1 MPARYE
7 RINSKYLLD
16 MLDADRLLWV
26 FRTNAKLPAPG
37 KPYIGSWED
46 PNCELRG
53 HFVGHYL
60 SALSLAWAGTGN
72 KAFLERLQLMVAELG
87 KVQEAL
93 GSGYLSAFPTSW
105 FDRVES
111 LQAVWAPYYTIH
123 KILAGL
129 VDAYELAGVE
139 AALPMATRMV
149 DYHWN
154 RTQAIISKKGA
165 KHWQKVLEFEY
176 GGMNEILYRLYRITG
191 NENHRDFAS
200 MFDKTVFLGHMAAHN
215 DVLYDLHANTH
226 LAQIV
231 GFAAGYEATGNP
243 RLRAAV
249 NNFFEIVVQHHG
261 YATGGTS
268 VFERWEHTDHMAYV
282 IAERFES
289 DWAPRNALKTHET
302 CTQYNM
308 LKIARQLF
316 LWTGDVY
323 YADHYERA
331 MVNGMW
337 GVARLPADELPEAHA
352 GDEHHHHHHH
362 HRRNLDAMRQGL
374 LSGHSHSHSHSHALP
389 KKGGGAAVAA
399 AAGDK
404 GADRGGK
411 PVSPYTRFHD
421 DEWMDYISFS
431 KPKPEWNA
439 SDAPGPGVYLY
450 LLPMGHGNSKSDN
463 LHHWGFPFH
472 SFWCCYGTV
481 IESYAKLADS
491 IYFKDMSPESEDDAD
506 KAATTTTAT
515 TATAV
520 KKRTR
525 HDVDPSSSQE
535 ASSSSAAGSA
545 VKLPPRLYVNQF
557 VSSRLVWRELG
568 LAVTME
574 ADGFAPG
581 PAITAKIRVAQLTA
595 AELAA
600 HAAATPSAAAASKP
614 TKSTGS
620 SSSAA
625 AGGPASDGTFTL
637 MLRIPAWARDGGV
650 LLELNGQAFNGCPG
664 APLPDS
670 YCRITRKWAARDV
683 LSLRMGLRWWFSPA
697 QDAREEY
704 RSLKAL
710 MLGPYMMVGV
720 SHDDYTVGLPA
731 ADAHARGLDSSRGGP
746 DGHVYPPEEADELV
760 SVQAG
765 WNASLHLRHDAQ
777 ILYMSVLEDGGDA
790 MDATFRIGRGCH
802 HGGSSSHG
810 ASAGSGKSAGA
821 AGAGGRGGGA
831 SMHHAALSQLHGSHE
846 AGGASHSHHG
856 SLASAFSSLRSM
868 MRLGAH
874 DSGSALSLESMSY
887 PNHYLAH
894 DHTDVIVLQPGP
906 PREDA
911 SHPFAPCSRAMWMMR
926 PGLDGA
932 ADTVS
937 FEAVGR
943 PGWFVSAA
951 APPGEAAAADNPAT
965 CVDAKEVDCAA
976 ALPDGCGTNAFLAR
990 VLCRKTCRSCLGT
1003 QRALRLRQQVP
1014 GSAVFAATA
1023 SFRLAPPAR
1032 RAYPAGA
1039 HVLAGSNRH
1048 YLLAPLGNLVDER
1061 YSAYFNV
1068 LPDDAVPMPVRKS
1081 GTAAAAAAPKA
1092 AGDQGFG
1099 IRSTLV
1105 YPRIDEGVGKNGF
1118 EPRDEAD
1125 WGEVE
1130 EEGGGAA
1137 GGEDEGGAGSSGGAA
1152 EGYDDPVDLGY
1163 EQDVLDTA

>member
-1 MPARYE
+1 
-7 RINSKYLLD
+7 

-26 FRTNAKLPAPG
+26 FRKNAGLPTPG
-37 KPYIGSWED
+37 EPYVGSWED

-72 KAFLERLQLMVAELG
+72 SAFKTRLDLMVSELG
-87 KVQEAL
+87 KVQEKL
-93 GSGYLSAFPTSW
+93 GTGYLSAFPTSW

-123 KILAGL
+123 KIIAGL
-129 VDAYELAGVE
+129 VDAHELAGHPS
-139 AALPMATRMV
+139 ALTMATRMV

-154 RTQAIISKKGA
+154 RTQAVISKKGA

-176 GGMNEILYRLYRITG
+176 GGMNEILYRLYLITG
-191 NENHRDFAS
+191 KDDHRDFAS
-200 MFDKTVFLGHMAAHN
+200 LFDKTVFLGHMAAHD

-243 RLRAAV
+243 KLRTAV

-316 LWTGDVY
+316 MWTGDVY

-352 GDEHHHHHHH
+352 GDISHHHHHH

-374 LSGHSHSHSHSHALP
+374 LAGQRHPHSHSHAVP
-389 KKGGGAAVAA
+389 KNGAAGAGGVDKGGQ
-399 AAGDK
+399 
-404 GADRGGK
+404 

-439 SDAPGPGVYLY
+439 SDAAGPGVYLY

-472 SFWCCYGTV
+472 SFWCCYGTI

-491 IYFKDMSPESEDDAD
+491 IFFKDMSPESDEDAGA
-506 KAATTTTAT
+506 KTA
-515 TATAV
+515 

-525 HDVDPSSSQE
+525 HDVNPSDGS
-535 ASSSSAAGSA
+535 ASGAKGA
-545 VKLPPRLYVNQF
+545 VKLPPRLYLNQF
-557 VSSRLVWRELG
+557 VSSRLVWREMG

-581 PAITAKIRVAQLTA
+581 PAITAKLRVAQLSA

-600 HAAATPSAAAASKP
+600 HAAATPSSAAAA
-614 TKSTGS
+614 
-620 SSSAA
+620 AA
-625 AGGPASDGTFTL
+625 AKSKASSTTASGPTDGVFTL

-670 YCRITRKWAARDV
+670 YCRITRKWQARDV
-683 LSLRMGLRWWFSPA
+683 LSVRVALRWWFSPA

-704 RSLKAL
+704 RSLKAV
-710 MLGPYMMVGV
+710 MMGPYMMVGV

-731 ADAHARGLDSSRGGP
+731 ADAHGRGLDSRGGP
-746 DGHVYPPEEADELV
+746 AGHVYPPEEADELV

-765 WNASLHLRHDAQ
+765 WNSSLHLRHDAQ
-777 ILYMSVLEDGGDA
+777 ILYMSVLEDGGDG

-802 HGGSSSHG
+802 HGSSG
-810 ASAGSGKSAGA
+810 GRGSGKGAGGA
-821 AGAGGRGGGA
+821 AGGGGGGAAAGGGA
-831 SMHHAALSQLHGSHE
+831 SMHHAALSLLHGSE
-846 AGGASHSHHG
+846 DADGSSGHSHG
-856 SLASAFSSLRSM
+856 SLAGAFSSLRSM
-868 MRLGAH
+868 MRLGAA
-874 DSGSALSLESMSY
+874 DSGSALSLEAMSY

-937 FEAVGR
+937 FEAVAR
-943 PGWFVSAA
+943 PGWFVTAARPPGESAA
-951 APPGEAAAADNPAT
+951 AAKDSPVT
-965 CVDAKEVDCAA
+965 CVDANEVDCTAA
-976 ALPDGCGTNAFLAR
+976 VPDGCGTNAFLAR
-990 VLCRKTCRSCLGT
+990 VLCRKSCRSCLGT
-1003 QRALRLRQQVP
+1003 EQALRLRQQVP
-1014 GSAVFAATA
+1014 GSAVYAATA
-1023 SFRLAPPAR
+1023 SFRLAPPVR

-1048 YLLAPLGNLVDER
+1048 YLIAPLGNLVDER

-1068 LPDDAVPMPVRKS
+1068 LPEDAVPMPVRKS
-1081 GTAAAAAAPKA
+1081 ATAAATAAKVE
-1092 AGDQGFG
+1092 GDQGYG

-1105 YPRIDEGVGKNGF
+1105 YPRIDEGVGKDGF
-1118 EPRDEAD
+1118 EARDEAD

-1130 EEGGGAA
+1130 EEGGA
-1137 GGEDEGGAGSSGGAA
+1137 GEDDAGSGGAA

-1163 EQDVLDTA
+1163 EQDVLDTASR

>member
-1 MPARYE
+1 
-7 RINSKYLLD
+7 
-16 MLDADRLLWV
+16 MLDSDRLLWV
-26 FRTNAKLPAPG
+26 FRKNAGLPTPG
-37 KPYIGSWED
+37 EPYVGSWED

-72 KAFLERLQLMVAELG
+72 KAFLDRLQLMLAELA

-93 GSGYLSAFPTSW
+93 GTGYLSAFPTSW

-123 KILAGL
+123 KIIAGL
-129 VDAYELAGVE
+129 VDAYEMAGQE
-139 AALPMATRMV
+139 AALPMAVRMV

-154 RTQAIISKKGA
+154 RTQAVISKKGG

-176 GGMNEILYRLYRITG
+176 GGMNEILYRLYLITG
-191 NENHRDFAS
+191 NDNHRDFAS
-200 MFDKTVFLGHMAAHN
+200 MFDKTVFLGHMAARS

-231 GFAAGYEATGNP
+231 GFAAGYEATGNTK
-243 RLRAAV
+243 LRAAV

-289 DWAPRNALKTHET
+289 NWAPRNALKTHET

-337 GVARLPADELPEAHA
+337 GMARLPADELPEAHA
-352 GDEHHHHHHH
+352 GDASHHHHHH
-362 HRRNLDAMRQGL
+362 HRRNLDAVRQGL
-374 LSGHSHSHSHSHALP
+374 LAGQHSHSHSHSIP
-389 KKGGGAAVAA
+389 KKGAGAADGGAADGV
-399 AAGDK
+399 
-404 GADRGGK
+404 DRGGQ
-411 PVSPYTRFHD
+411 PVTPYTRFHD
-421 DEWMDYISFS
+421 EEWMDYIGFS

-439 SDAPGPGVYLY
+439 SDAAGPGVYLY

-491 IYFKDMSPESEDDAD
+491 IYFKDMDPASDDDGSKGA
-506 KAATTTTAT
+506 KAT
-515 TATAV
+515 
-520 KKRTR
+520 KKRAR
-525 HDVDPSSSQE
+525 HEVD
-535 ASSSSAAGSA
+535 ASNDSGASGAAAGA

-568 LAVTME
+568 VAVTME

-581 PAITAKIRVAQLTA
+581 PAITANIRVAQLTA

-600 HAAATPSAAAASKP
+600 HAAAAPSAAKAKGGSSKSSAS
-614 TKSTGS
+614 T
-620 SSSAA
+620 SSSA
-625 AGGPASDGTFTL
+625 SSSHTDGVFTL
-637 MLRIPAWARDGGV
+637 MLRIPAWARDGAV

-670 YCRITRKWAARDV
+670 YCRITRKWQARDV
-683 LSLRMGLRWWFSPA
+683 LSVRMALRWWFSPA

-704 RSLKAL
+704 RSLKAV
-710 MLGPYMMVGV
+710 MMGPYMMVGI

-731 ADAHARGLDSSRGGP
+731 ADAHGRGLDSRGGP
-746 DGHVYPPEEADELV
+746 AGHVYPPEEADELV
-760 SVQAG
+760 AVQAG

-777 ILYMSVLEDGGDA
+777 VLYMSVLEDGGDG

-802 HGGSSSHG
+802 HGSSTSSGSGSGSS
-810 ASAGSGKSAGA
+810 GK
-821 AGAGGRGGGA
+821 GAGDASGGGSGRGGGA
-831 SMHHAALSQLHGSHE
+831 SMHHAALSRLHGSHE
-846 AGGASHSHHG
+846 AEGSSHSHG
-856 SLASAFSSLRSM
+856 SLAGAFSSLRSM
-868 MRLGAH
+868 MRLGAA

-943 PGWFVSAA
+943 PGWFVTAA
-951 APPGEAAAADNPAT
+951 APPGEAPAKDSPAT

-976 ALPDGCGTNAFLAR
+976 AVPDGCGTNAFLAR
-990 VLCRKTCRSCLGT
+990 VLCRKSCRSCLGT
-1003 QRALRLRQQVP
+1003 EQALRLRQQVP
-1014 GSAVFAATA
+1014 GSVVFAATA

-1032 RAYPAGA
+1032 RAYPAGS
-1039 HVLAGSNRH
+1039 HVLAGTNRH
-1048 YLLAPLGNLVDER
+1048 YLIAPLGNLVDER

-1068 LPDDAVPMPVRKS
+1068 LPEDAVPMPVRKA
-1081 GTAAAAAAPKA
+1081 GGAAAAAAAKVE
-1092 AGDQGFG
+1092 GEQGYG

-1105 YPRIDEGVGKNGF
+1105 FPRIDEGVGKGGF
-1118 EPRDEAD
+1118 EARDEAD

-1130 EEGGGAA
+1130 EEGGAGA
-1137 GGEDEGGAGSSGGAA
+1137 EDAASGGAA

-1163 EQDVLDTA
+1163 EQDVLDTASR